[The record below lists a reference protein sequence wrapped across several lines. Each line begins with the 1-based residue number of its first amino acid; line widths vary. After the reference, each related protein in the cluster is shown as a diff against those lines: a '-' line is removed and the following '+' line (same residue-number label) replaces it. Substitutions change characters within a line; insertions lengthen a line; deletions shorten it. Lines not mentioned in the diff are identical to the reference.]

1 MKGQIEQF
9 DGHPAEGIQWTD
21 RDDRISLS
29 RHLRIEAGIRYALQ
43 NQDNNFYAILSYY
56 FLLIQES

>member
-43 NQDNNFYAILSYY
+43 NQDNNFYVFYPII
-56 FLLIQES
+56 FC